1 MNIEVL
7 EKIKVIEHDHT
18 LRILVINH
26 NADILVSDL
35 IQLKDLGEITIATS
49 TPLMV
54 SQLLG
59 KLSGLKYNI
68 VLTTRIPIKNYDMI
82 ISNEFTDL
90 IKHITSSLKIKYLC
104 FLNSI
109 RNFNLSNYYMFEEN
123 FYKLSSASSESEI
136 KISNIE
142 ETSSDKE
149 KDDIQQDVNNN
160 EIISDDKETIEN
172 VQGNYEVFIKDLAST
187 PLKYDKYRINYLYP
201 VVPGKISIVMI
212 VSALNNNFADVLR
225 NIRSQNLPLIEYI
238 IIDNAAGFRNNVK
251 PNIRYGERMPIDFCE
266 YHAKELSTGEYI
278 IILNEASP
286 SFDVME
292 IISQGKFETR

>member
-18 LRILVINH
+18 LKILVINH

-35 IQLKDLGEITIATS
+35 IQLKNLGEITIATS

-123 FYKLSSASSESEI
+123 FYKLTSTSLESEI

-142 ETSSDKE
+142 ETSNDGE
-149 KDDIQQDVNNN
+149 KDDIQDVNNN

>member
-18 LRILVINH
+18 LKILVINH

-104 FLNSI
+104 FLNSVK
-109 RNFNLSNYYMFEEN
+109 NFNLLNYYMFEEN
-123 FYKLSSASSESEI
+123 FYKLTSTSLESEI

-142 ETSSDKE
+142 KTSNDGE
-149 KDDIQQDVNNN
+149 KDDIQDVNNN

-251 PNIRYGERMPIDFCE
+251 PNIRYGERMPINFCE

>member
-18 LRILVINH
+18 LKILVINH

-90 IKHITSSLKIKYLC
+90 IKSLRDIL
-104 FLNSI
+104 
-109 RNFNLSNYYMFEEN
+109 
-123 FYKLSSASSESEI
+123 YKD
-136 KISNIE
+136 
-142 ETSSDKE
+142 SSD
-149 KDDIQQDVNNN
+149 I
-160 EIISDDKETIEN
+160 
-172 VQGNYEVFIKDLAST
+172 DLT
-187 PLKYDKYRINYLYP
+187 LYYPINAE
-201 VVPGKISIVMI
+201 S
-212 VSALNNNFADVLR
+212 
-225 NIRSQNLPLIEYI
+225 RSLLI
-238 IIDNAAGFRNNVK
+238 
-251 PNIRYGERMPIDFCE
+251 
-266 YHAKELSTGEYI
+266 L
-278 IILNEASP
+278 
-286 SFDVME
+286 
-292 IISQGKFETR
+292 

>member
-18 LRILVINH
+18 LKILVINH

-35 IQLKDLGEITIATS
+35 IQLKNLGEITIATS

-123 FYKLSSASSESEI
+123 FYKLTSTSLESEI

-278 IILNEASP
+278 IILNEVSP

>member
-18 LRILVINH
+18 LKILVINH

-104 FLNSI
+104 FLNSVK
-109 RNFNLSNYYMFEEN
+109 NFNLSNYYMFEEN
-123 FYKLSSASSESEI
+123 FYKLTSTSLESEI

-142 ETSSDKE
+142 ETSNDGE
-149 KDDIQQDVNNN
+149 KDDIQDVNNN

-251 PNIRYGERMPIDFCE
+251 PNIRYGERMPINFCE

>member
-18 LRILVINH
+18 LKILVINH

-35 IQLKDLGEITIATS
+35 IQLKNLGEITIATS

-123 FYKLSSASSESEI
+123 FYKLSSTSSESEI

-142 ETSSDKE
+142 ETSSNKE

-278 IILNEASP
+278 IILNEVSP

>member
-18 LRILVINH
+18 LKILVINH

-104 FLNSI
+104 FLNSVK
-109 RNFNLSNYYMFEEN
+109 NFNLSNYYMFEEN
-123 FYKLSSASSESEI
+123 FYKLTSTSLESEI

-142 ETSSDKE
+142 KTSNDGE
-149 KDDIQQDVNNN
+149 KDDIQDVNNN

>member
-18 LRILVINH
+18 LKILVINH

-35 IQLKDLGEITIATS
+35 IQLKNLGEITIATS

-104 FLNSI
+104 FLNSVK
-109 RNFNLSNYYMFEEN
+109 NFNLSNYYMFEEN
-123 FYKLSSASSESEI
+123 FYKLTSTSLESEI

-142 ETSSDKE
+142 ETSNDGE
-149 KDDIQQDVNNN
+149 KDDIQDVNNN

>member
-18 LRILVINH
+18 LKILVINH

-49 TPLMV
+49 TPLMI

-104 FLNSI
+104 FLNSVK
-109 RNFNLSNYYMFEEN
+109 NFNLSNYYMFEEN
-123 FYKLSSASSESEI
+123 FYKLTSTSLESEI

-142 ETSSDKE
+142 ETSNDGE
-149 KDDIQQDVNNN
+149 KDDIQDVNNN

-251 PNIRYGERMPIDFCE
+251 PNIRYGERMPINFCE

>member
-18 LRILVINH
+18 LKILVINH

-35 IQLKDLGEITIATS
+35 IQLKNLGEITIATS

-104 FLNSI
+104 FLNSVK
-109 RNFNLSNYYMFEEN
+109 NFNLLNYYMFEEN
-123 FYKLSSASSESEI
+123 FYKLTSTSLESEI

-142 ETSSDKE
+142 ETSNDGE
-149 KDDIQQDVNNN
+149 KDDIQDVNNN

>member
-18 LRILVINH
+18 LKILVINH

-104 FLNSI
+104 FLNSVK
-109 RNFNLSNYYMFEEN
+109 NFNLSNYYMFEEN
-123 FYKLSSASSESEI
+123 FYKLTSTSLESEI

-142 ETSSDKE
+142 KTSNDGE
-149 KDDIQQDVNNN
+149 KDDIQDVNNN

-251 PNIRYGERMPIDFCE
+251 PNIRYGERMPINFCE

>member
-18 LRILVINH
+18 LKILVINH

-35 IQLKDLGEITIATS
+35 IQLKNLGEITIATS
-49 TPLMV
+49 TPLMI

-104 FLNSI
+104 FLNSVK
-109 RNFNLSNYYMFEEN
+109 NFNLSNYYMFEEN
-123 FYKLSSASSESEI
+123 FYKLTSTSLESEI

-142 ETSSDKE
+142 ETSNDGE
-149 KDDIQQDVNNN
+149 KDDIQDVNNN

-251 PNIRYGERMPIDFCE
+251 PNIRYGERMPINFCE

>member
-18 LRILVINH
+18 LKILVINH

-104 FLNSI
+104 FLNSVK
-109 RNFNLSNYYMFEEN
+109 NFNLSNYYMFEEN
-123 FYKLSSASSESEI
+123 FYKLTSTSLESEI

-142 ETSSDKE
+142 EAPSDGE
-149 KDDIQQDVNNN
+149 KSDIQDVNNN

>member
-18 LRILVINH
+18 LKILVINH

-90 IKHITSSLKIKYLC
+90 IKHITSSLKIKDLC

-142 ETSSDKE
+142 ETSSDGE
-149 KDDIQQDVNNN
+149 KDDIQDVNNN

-266 YHAKELSTGEYI
+266 
-278 IILNEASP
+278 
-286 SFDVME
+286 
-292 IISQGKFETR
+292 

>member
-18 LRILVINH
+18 LKILVINH

-104 FLNSI
+104 FLNSVK
-109 RNFNLSNYYMFEEN
+109 NFNLSNYYMFEEN
-123 FYKLSSASSESEI
+123 FYKLTSTSLESEI

-142 ETSSDKE
+142 ETSNDGE
-149 KDDIQQDVNNN
+149 KDDIQDVNNN